1 MSSHAASPRPK
12 LKTDVFGSS
21 STMEAPLDEDP
32 TPKPRKSRFT
42 NARQKSSTESESLY
56 GKKPIESDR
65 LTGRKTPTEKDRFG
79 RPKTPTERDKL
90 SGRKTPTGRAT
101 PTFGRK
107 TGNEKYEQEKSKDY
121 SEKREEPSLMDF
133 MTADVSQKDKQK
145 KGKSKL
151 FDDED
156 EEEEEEERK
165 QKGRQVRRN
174 RFETRRE
181 TDPEPDSFEA
191 LLAMKSYK
199 RGNKRQE
206 EESSVCEEL
215 EFEPGPR
222 KTNDF
227 QSTQNQS
234 LRYVY
239 VTSRRSSNLRSFY
252 PIMKKPSG

>member
-12 LKTDVFGSS
+12 LKTDVFGNS
-21 STMEAPLDEDP
+21 STMEAHLDEDP

-42 NARQKSSTESESLY
+42 SARQKSSTESENLY
-56 GKKPIESDR
+56 GKKPIDSDR

-79 RPKTPTERDKL
+79 RPKTPTEKDKL
-90 SGRKTPTGRAT
+90 SGRKTPTGKTT

-107 TGNEKYEQEKSKDY
+107 PGKETYEQEKSKD
-121 SEKREEPSLMDF
+121 SSDRREEPSLMDF
-133 MTADVSQKDKQK
+133 LTEDVSQKDKQK

-156 EEEEEEERK
+156 DDEEEEERK
-165 QKGRQVRRN
+165 QKLRQVRRN
-174 RFETRRE
+174 KYETQKE
-181 TDPEPDSFEA
+181 TEPDSFEA
-191 LLAMKSYK
+191 LLAKKSYK
-199 RGNKRQE
+199 RGNQRQE

-222 KTNDF
+222 KTNDL
-227 QSTQNQS
+227 TQNQS

-239 VTSRRSSNLRSFY
+239 LTSRHSH
-252 PIMKKPSG
+252 MG

>member
-21 STMEAPLDEDP
+21 STMEAPLEDP

-42 NARQKSSTESESLY
+42 NSRQKSSTESENLY

-79 RPKTPTERDKL
+79 RPKTPTEKDKL
-90 SGRKTPTGRAT
+90 SGRKTPTGRTT

-107 TGNEKYEQEKSKDY
+107 PGKETYEQEKSKD
-121 SEKREEPSLMDF
+121 SSDKREEPSLMDF
-133 MTADVSQKDKQK
+133 LTGDVSQKDKQK

-151 FDDED
+151 FDDD
-156 EEEEEEERK
+156 DDDDDDDDEEERK
-165 QKGRQVRRN
+165 QKVRQVRRN
-174 RFETRRE
+174 RFETQKE
-181 TDPEPDSFEA
+181 TQPEPDSFEA
-191 LLAMKSYK
+191 LLAKKSYK
-199 RGNKRQE
+199 RGNKHQE

-215 EFEPGPR
+215 EFEPGQR
-222 KTNDF
+222 KTNDL

-239 VTSRRSSNLRSFY
+239 LTSRHSSNF
-252 PIMKKPSG
+252 